1 MRGFLR
7 AHQDLVDHLLQL
19 HLLKHLFVKTMVAQ
33 PATNVNQQPTV
44 HTQM

>member
-19 HLLKHLFVKTMVAQ
+19 HLLKHLCAKTMDAQ
-33 PATNVNQQPTV
+33 PATNVNQLPMA